1 MSFTEYSIRR
11 PVTTMMVFISLVVVG
26 VIATR
31 LVPLEYMPDITFPGA
46 YINIP
51 YPNASPDE
59 VEEQVIKPI
68 EEALAT
74 ISGVDR
80 INSNS
85 GENGGGIQINFN
97 QGSDI
102 DLKAIEIKEK
112 IESIRN
118 QLPNDFEYYN
128 IYKFEEGGSNTLQ
141 LRISSERDL
150 TNAYDLLNRN
160 LKQRIERL
168 DGVGQVNLYGVE
180 KKEIRIE
187 LINDRILSYAI
198 DLNDLTRVLQQSSF
212 STSAGKIT
220 DAGLRYN
227 VRPMGELRNVED
239 IEELIIGEN
248 NLKVKDIAVVKY
260 IEPVR
265 NNARH

>member
-1 MSFTEYSIRR
+1 MSFTEYCIRR

-112 IESIRN
+112 IESVRN

-128 IYKFEEGGSNTLQ
+128 IYKFQEGGSNTLQ

-160 LKQRIERL
+160 L
-168 DGVGQVNLYGVE
+168 
-180 KKEIRIE
+180 
-187 LINDRILSYAI
+187 
-198 DLNDLTRVLQQSSF
+198 QQSHP
-212 STSAGKIT
+212 
-220 DAGLRYN
+220 R
-227 VRPMGELRNVED
+227 E
-239 IEELIIGEN
+239 
-248 NLKVKDIAVVKY
+248 
-260 IEPVR
+260 
-265 NNARH
+265 

>member
-1 MSFTEYSIRR
+1 MSFTEYCIRR

-85 GENGGGIQINFN
+85 GE
-97 QGSDI
+97 
-102 DLKAIEIKEK
+102 
-112 IESIRN
+112 
-118 QLPNDFEYYN
+118 
-128 IYKFEEGGSNTLQ
+128 T
-141 LRISSERDL
+141 
-150 TNAYDLLNRN
+150 
-160 LKQRIERL
+160 
-168 DGVGQVNLYGVE
+168 GVE
-180 KKEIRIE
+180 FR
-187 LINDRILSYAI
+187 LI
-198 DLNDLTRVLQQSSF
+198 
-212 STSAGKIT
+212 
-220 DAGLRYN
+220 
-227 VRPMGELRNVED
+227 
-239 IEELIIGEN
+239 LIKGI
-248 NLKVKDIAVVKY
+248 
-260 IEPVR
+260 
-265 NNARH
+265 